1 MVTPNKKA
9 YFTFTPAAIPTTIKE
24 KYITSSKEF
33 FTGFLNLTIDSA
45 PTIPRDK
52 AILFDITFVIMK
64 VMSGNERNVTV
75 E

>member
-52 AILFDITFVIMK
+52 AILFEITLVTKKVIIGSNK
-64 VMSGNERNVTV
+64 QINVY
-75 E
+75 